1 MLEKGVTGEE
11 VVTEGQRDVEVKTVN
26 LERAQG
32 LEVGDVGVHLVAM
45 GGVVGTV
52 LVDAGGVV
60 EAGEVFLAVGVEVG
74 EDDEMIMGSILSEM

>member
-32 LEVGDVGVHLVAM
+32 LEVGDVGVHLVSM
-45 GGVVGTV
+45 GGVVAMAPMGLEVT
-52 LVDAGGVV
+52 GVKP
-60 EAGEVFLAVGVEVG
+60 AVAAVAAEVG
-74 EDDEMIMGSILSEM
+74 RESNKDLERKYCNI